1 MSNRRQVR
9 QQGSRFAWLMTGAA
23 IGTTVVL
30 VLALVVPVPRQ
41 QLLPVPLLLPGV
53 LLAIL
58 LGGLLGLVPGVRE
71 LEVTAARSML
81 GVDSEL
87 VVPSR
92 PGLVHRAQDVVWV
105 QLHLLLGLLVA
116 AFLTMLLP
124 ASVLTL
130 VEALRGGESTLV
142 PTAST
147 AAGRFGIAAA
157 ALLSAVLSLAA
168 FLPLGRLAA
177 RLAPRLLG
185 PTSRDRL
192 ELALARIDRE
202 SERTRIA
209 RELHDG
215 IGHALTIVSIQAAA
229 GGHVIARDQ
238 DAAAQSL
245 AQIEATAREAL
256 LDLDEVLAGLR
267 DEAADGEA
275 ADGEAAYGEVA
286 DGGAAPR
293 LDRVLE
299 DHRRAGLDLRAS
311 VAVPRG
317 LSRLQHEHLARI
329 VTELLTNAHRHGGA
343 GPVQLRVAEGAAATG
358 ERVVSVETSNPL
370 STTAL
375 RRDDARSEGS
385 EGSEGSESSKASGVS
400 KVPEASASRRRGRG
414 LAGLRERLELWGGTL
429 EAGPSDGS
437 WRARAELPILSE
449 RPRHDP

>member
-317 LSRLQHEHLARI
+317 LS
-329 VTELLTNAHRHGGA
+329 
-343 GPVQLRVAEGAAATG
+343 
-358 ERVVSVETSNPL
+358 L
-370 STTAL
+370 SL
-375 RRDDARSEGS
+375 
-385 EGSEGSESSKASGVS
+385 
-400 KVPEASASRRRGRG
+400 
-414 LAGLRERLELWGGTL
+414 
-429 EAGPSDGS
+429 
-437 WRARAELPILSE
+437 I
-449 RPRHDP
+449 HI

>member
-385 EGSEGSESSKASGVS
+385 ESSKASGVS